1 MVLPFVNSQKNTV
14 ECGYSGS
21 FGWKWVMYRRSR
33 WVVKRKQTRENR
45 NSALHLPRTNE
56 MKMDGFCLEQ
66 WINDLFSLLL
76 FPPIARVP
84 SRLVK
89 QNMYSGVRREWN
101 LEYAYRTTEINFS
114 FVYVSFP
121 PVEDPFQA
129 ITHHTDRPSDRD
141 NICRDTSLFC
151 CHALP
156 PKWKRRGSFAKRTP
170 TLICLINI

>member
-1 MVLPFVNSQKNTV
+1 
-14 ECGYSGS
+14 
-21 FGWKWVMYRRSR
+21 
-33 WVVKRKQTRENR
+33 
-45 NSALHLPRTNE
+45 
-56 MKMDGFCLEQ
+56 
-66 WINDLFSLLL
+66 
-76 FPPIARVP
+76 
-84 SRLVK
+84 
-89 QNMYSGVRREWN
+89 MYSGMRREWN

-156 PKWKRRGSFAKRTP
+156 PKWKRRGSCSKRTP
-170 TLICLINI
+170 TLICLINSSYMNKTWIKDRNSCRQLYSCGCMSAEWGWWSETSLMMYKISKCEMVEGGGCFAVLVLDEEACNRIKS